1 MREWDLNLHAA
12 KLVEAQSQGFNPRD
26 NHEEL
31 MGIIGLR
38 RCLKEVEVERVAEVG
53 RLAIL
58 VRDVSKVPVDLGM
71 PPIPGIPQDSRTAD
85 NILEAAGTILE
96 CLREAYTS
104 GHSPGP
110 VTAILSI
117 VRIRVGRDP
126 ATPNMPSPRSP
137 IAVSWGPNT

>member
-1 MREWDLNLHAA
+1 
-12 KLVEAQSQGFNPRD
+12 
-26 NHEEL
+26 
-31 MGIIGLR
+31 
-38 RCLKEVEVERVAEVG
+38 VERVTEAG

-71 PPIPGIPQDSRTAD
+71 PPIPGIPQDPRAAD

-117 VRIRVGRDP
+117 VRIWVGRDP
-126 ATPNMPSPRSP
+126 APPNMPLPRSP
-137 IAVSWGPNT
+137 IAVSWGPNTKVVT